1 MWTQFPH
8 RLHQAVA
15 HAEELMPRVQNDGTY
30 YMRRN
35 HVLMFKGSGWPIWEM
50 FLEGVCSG
58 YQILALAAVDI
69 KLEQDLH
76 L

>member
-1 MWTQFPH
+1 
-8 RLHQAVA
+8 
-15 HAEELMPRVQNDGTY
+15 
-30 YMRRN
+30 MRRN

-58 YQILALAAVDI
+58 YEILALAAVDI